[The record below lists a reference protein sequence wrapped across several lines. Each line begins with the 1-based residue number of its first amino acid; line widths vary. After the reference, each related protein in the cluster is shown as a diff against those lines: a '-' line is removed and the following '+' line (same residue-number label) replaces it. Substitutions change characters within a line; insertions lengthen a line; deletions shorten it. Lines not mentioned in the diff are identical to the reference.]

1 MSKGQTEEDCEDPE
15 RLVVFDDVSP
25 VVYTVPVNLHF
36 QLLNLF
42 LLLCG
47 VNLAKSKVL
56 PMVGKSLCDNCVFN
70 NGNLPELI
78 DKFDL
83 SAKGNCEVVSESL
96 NNFVIVILD
105 RVIKELEGES
115 KTFLTLVM
123 IEFQL
128 LMITRGKHELS
139 KSKKKELRKV
149 VKNLLKE
156 EHNRSNLVIWSA
168 YVSVERLIGRPGEA
182 ESILETALT
191 IHSGKD
197 ISICNEETVGLLSL
211 YRMHC
216 ETMLK
221 FQICDTD
228 KLWERQECSSK
239 AVKQNV
245 IQILCC
251 AIEGKKYNS
260 SKLETVSST
269 SQLKIRARLKKLI
282 EEGCASCDKLPV
294 SGENGIRYTKYLYFL
309 ELCVCSGLFEYCS
322 RGLDSSLSVYQWA
335 RSLSQGSQ
343 LGANL
348 DLFKAELRLLLYHM
362 ACVST
367 PLTILRNTLDTA
379 MSQHPNESCFLK
391 LFVDVENRSRIAGRL
406 QRYFDKMTRNLM
418 SPVPACVAIWS
429 QLVYLERIKQTELG
443 K

>member
-1 MSKGQTEEDCEDPE
+1 MPKGQTEDDCEDPE

-47 VNLAKSKVL
+47 VNLARSKVL
-56 PMVGKSLCDNCVFN
+56 PMVGKSLCDNCIFN

-78 DKFDL
+78 DL

-105 RVIKELEGES
+105 HVIKELEGES
-115 KTFLTLVM
+115 KTTFTLIM

-139 KSKKKELRKV
+139 KSEKKELKKV

-168 YVSVERLIGRPGEA
+168 YVTVERLIGRPGEA

-211 YRMHC
+211 YRIHC

-221 FQICDTD
+221 FQICDID
-228 KLWERQECSSK
+228 KFWERQECSSK
-239 AVKQNV
+239 AVKQKV

-269 SQLKIRARLKKLI
+269 SQLKIRTRLKKLI
-282 EEGCASCDKLPV
+282 EETCASCDKLPV
-294 SGENGIRYTKYLYFL
+294 SDENVIRYTKYLYFL
-309 ELCVCSGLFEYCS
+309 ELCVCSGLLEYCS

-348 DLFKAELRLLLYHM
+348 DLFKAELKLLLYHM
-362 ACVST
+362 ACIST

-391 LFVDVENRSRIAGRL
+391 LFVDVENRSRIAGRM